1 MQNGSFRASLSTM
14 IVARRF
20 YWLEASSKGSSLK
33 KVPYFINKEESRR
46 KIRIQ
51 IGRDEKGTERGF
63 HGQKFQNKLIF
74 QIHLSLPIGWKL
86 HTSMAKISSHGYSQS
101 SIKNSWDS

>member
-1 MQNGSFRASLSTM
+1 VQNGSFRASLSTM

-51 IGRDEKGTERGF
+51 IGREWEGDGKGIPCSKISKQT
-63 HGQKFQNKLIF
+63 
-74 QIHLSLPIGWKL
+74 HLS
-86 HTSMAKISSHGYSQS
+86 
-101 SIKNSWDS
+101 NSFVITNR